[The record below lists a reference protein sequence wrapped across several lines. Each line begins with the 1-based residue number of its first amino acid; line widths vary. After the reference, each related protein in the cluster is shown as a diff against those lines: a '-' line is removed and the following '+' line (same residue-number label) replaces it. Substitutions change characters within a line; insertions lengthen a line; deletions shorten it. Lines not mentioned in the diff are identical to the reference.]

1 MNNTANKNA
10 SLEILVSTKG
20 QDNANFINRMFN
32 NCPDIKSPVLIV
44 NQSKKQLNFMRN
56 NYRVKNTNEI
66 GLSNSRN
73 FAINNSKGEIC
84 LLSDD
89 DVIYSSDFV
98 ETIKNSFTENKDA
111 DIITYQASNELGD
124 LFKDYPKVKMHNK
137 RSISTIN
144 SFLIAFRRD
153 SIIKNKIQFDPKF
166 GLGSTFE
173 TGDEYIFLRNA
184 LEKNLSIIHCPK
196 VILSHKSISSGQVV
210 GKDKII
216 FARAAIFYKY
226 YGTLSYLKLFH
237 HIILL
242 LNIKAIVI
250 GDIFLKY
257 KIGLKGI
264 KKYKS
269 ML

>member
-1 MNNTANKNA
+1 MNNVANKNA

-20 QDNANFINRMFN
+20 QDNTDFINRMFKN
-32 NCPDIKSPVLIV
+32 RPDIKHPVLII
-44 NQSKKQLNFMRN
+44 NQSKKKLNFLQN
-56 NYRVKNTNEI
+56 NCRVINTNEI

-73 FAINNSKGEIC
+73 LAINNSKGEIC

-98 ETIKNSFTENKDA
+98 ESIKNSFEKNKNA
-111 DIITYQASNELGD
+111 EIITYQSTNELGK
-124 LFKDYPKVKMHNK
+124 LFKDYPKIKTHNK

-153 SIIKNKIQFDPKF
+153 SIIKNKIQFDSKF

-173 TGDEYIFLRNA
+173 TGDEYVFLRNA
-184 LEKNLSIIHCPK
+184 LEKKLNIIHCPK

-242 LNIKAIVI
+242 LNIKAIVF
-250 GDIFLKY
+250 GEFFLKY

>member
-1 MNNTANKNA
+1 MNNVANKNA

-20 QDNANFINRMFN
+20 QDNTDFINRMFKN
-32 NCPDIKSPVLIV
+32 RPDLKHPVLII
-44 NQSKKQLNFMRN
+44 NQSKKKLNFLQN
-56 NYRVKNTNEI
+56 NCRVINTNEI

-73 FAINNSKGEIC
+73 LAINNSKGEIC

-98 ETIKNSFTENKDA
+98 ESIKNSFEKNKNA
-111 DIITYQASNELGD
+111 EIITYQSTNELGK
-124 LFKDYPKVKMHNK
+124 LFKDYPKIKTHNK

-153 SIIKNKIQFDPKF
+153 SIIKNKIQFDSKF

-184 LEKNLSIIHCPK
+184 LEKKLNIIHCPK

-242 LNIKAIVI
+242 LNIKAIVFAEF
-250 GDIFLKY
+250 FLKY

>member
-1 MNNTANKNA
+1 MNNVANKNA

-20 QDNANFINRMFN
+20 QDNTDFINRMFKN
-32 NCPDIKSPVLIV
+32 YPNIKNPVLII
-44 NQSKKQLNFMRN
+44 NQSKKKLNFPQN
-56 NYRVKNTNEI
+56 NCRVINTNEI

-73 FAINNSKGEIC
+73 LAINNSKGEIC

-89 DVIYSSDFV
+89 DVIYSSDFI
-98 ETIKNSFTENKDA
+98 ESIKNSFEKNKNA
-111 DIITYQASNELGD
+111 EIITYQATNELGV
-124 LFKDYPKVKMHNK
+124 LYKDYPKIKIHNK

-153 SIIKNKIQFDPKF
+153 SIIKNKIQFDSKF

-184 LEKNLSIIHCPK
+184 LEKKLNIIHCPK

-242 LNIKAIVI
+242 LNIKAIVF
-250 GDIFLKY
+250 GEFFLKY

-269 ML
+269 IL

>member
-1 MNNTANKNA
+1 MWTA
-10 SLEILVSTKG
+10 SIFS
-20 QDNANFINRMFN
+20 FN
-32 NCPDIKSPVLIV
+32 
-44 NQSKKQLNFMRN
+44 
-56 NYRVKNTNEI
+56 VKRPFVP
-66 GLSNSRN
+66 LD
-73 FAINNSKGEIC
+73 F
-84 LLSDD
+84 LLW
-89 DVIYSSDFV
+89 
-98 ETIKNSFTENKDA
+98 
-111 DIITYQASNELGD
+111 
-124 LFKDYPKVKMHNK
+124 
-137 RSISTIN
+137 
-144 SFLIAFRRD
+144 
-153 SIIKNKIQFDPKF
+153 F

-184 LEKNLSIIHCPK
+184 FEKNLNIIHCPK

-264 KKYKS
+264 EKYKS
-269 ML
+269 MLWKIDLLMMLK

>member
-1 MNNTANKNA
+1 MNNVANKNA

-20 QDNANFINRMFN
+20 QDNTDFINRMFKN
-32 NCPDIKSPVLIV
+32 RPDLKHPVLII
-44 NQSKKQLNFMRN
+44 NQSKKKLNFLQN
-56 NYRVKNTNEI
+56 NCRVINTNEI

-73 FAINNSKGEIC
+73 LAINNSKGEIC

-98 ETIKNSFTENKDA
+98 ESIKNSFEKNKNA
-111 DIITYQASNELGD
+111 EIITYQSTNELGK
-124 LFKDYPKVKMHNK
+124 LFKDYPKIKTHNK

-153 SIIKNKIQFDPKF
+153 SIIKNKIQFDSKF

-184 LEKNLSIIHCPK
+184 LEKKLNIIHCPK

-242 LNIKAIVI
+242 LNIKAIVF
-250 GDIFLKY
+250 GEFFLKY

>member
-1 MNNTANKNA
+1 
-10 SLEILVSTKG
+10 
-20 QDNANFINRMFN
+20 MFK
-32 NCPDIKSPVLIV
+32 NCPDIKHPVLII
-44 NQSKKQLNFMRN
+44 NQSKKKLNFPQN
-56 NYRVKNTNEI
+56 NYRVINTNEI

-73 FAINNSKGEIC
+73 LAINNSKGEIC

-89 DVIYSSDFV
+89 DVIYSPDFV
-98 ETIKNSFTENKDA
+98 ESIKNSFEKNKNA
-111 DIITYQASNELGD
+111 EIITYQATNELGK
-124 LFKDYPKVKMHNK
+124 LFKDYPKIKTHNK

-153 SIIKNKIQFDPKF
+153 SIIKNKIQFDSKF

-184 LEKNLSIIHCPK
+184 LEKKLNIIHCPK

-242 LNIKAIVI
+242 LNIKAIVF

>member
-1 MNNTANKNA
+1 MNNVANKNA

-20 QDNANFINRMFN
+20 QDNTDFINRMFK
-32 NCPDIKSPVLIV
+32 NCPDIKPPVLIV
-44 NQSKKQLNFMRN
+44 NQSKKKLNFPQN
-56 NYRVKNTNEI
+56 NCRVINTNEI

-73 FAINNSKGEIC
+73 LAINNSKGKIC

-89 DVIYSSDFV
+89 DVIYSSDFI
-98 ETIKNSFTENKDA
+98 ESIKNSFEKNKNA
-111 DIITYQASNELGD
+111 EIITYQATNELGK
-124 LFKDYPKVKMHNK
+124 LFKDYPKIKTHNK

-153 SIIKNKIQFDPKF
+153 SIIKNKIQFDSKF

-184 LEKNLSIIHCPK
+184 LEKKLNIIHCPK

-242 LNIKAIVI
+242 LNIKAIVF
-250 GDIFLKY
+250 GEFFLKY